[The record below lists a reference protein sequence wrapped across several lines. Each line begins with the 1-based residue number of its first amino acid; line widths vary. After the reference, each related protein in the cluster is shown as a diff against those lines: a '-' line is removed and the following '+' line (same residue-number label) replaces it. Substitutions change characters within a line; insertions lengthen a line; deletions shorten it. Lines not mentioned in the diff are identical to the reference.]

1 MNTATAF
8 QVIDVADLPE
18 YPVDVEASM
27 AGHFFTT
34 FYHDRWLNS
43 ELHLTA
49 SLDVQACALN
59 LFFLAQKQT
68 PVGTLPDNDAIL
80 ARLLRVDL
88 QLWKDLRAR
97 TVGPLHKWQ
106 RCRCGDEIRLMH
118 PVVTEVVLQA
128 LGRREAREAS
138 NAEKAVYQRLQ
149 RLRSAMHDM
158 GMSRDVIRD
167 DRLIERIDA
176 WMLENVKGQRRRPA
190 YDAAILHASRMK
202 WLGGLENAR

>member
-1 MNTATAF
+1 MNSATAF

-18 YPVDVEASM
+18 YPVDTDASM
-27 AGHFFTT
+27 AAHYFTT

-43 ELHLTA
+43 ELHLTG
-49 SLDVQACALN
+49 SLEVQCCALN
-59 LFFLAQKQT
+59 LFFIAQKQT

-80 ARLLRVDL
+80 ARLLRIDL

-97 TVGPLHKWQ
+97 ALSPLHKWR

-149 RLRSAMHDM
+149 RLRSAMQDM
-158 GMSRDVIRD
+158 GLSKDVIRD

-176 WMLENVKGQRRRPA
+176 WMLENVKGHRRRSA
-190 YDAAILHASRMK
+190 YDAAIMHASQMK
-202 WLGGLENAR
+202 WFGGPTAAR